1 MLVMALAAIY
11 AVTATW
17 SPPYFVDAYTNVLQ
31 SRTFAAEQ
39 THVIDDETNLSNDDW
54 RGALVWVV
62 DSPDGA
68 TSQYP
73 PGVALW
79 GALFYTF
86 DTSVERQT
94 VEWGDE
100 ERSGVTSMNVPSIAP
115 AAVAAVTATTI
126 AMLFF
131 ALTLLELADRR
142 TALIA
147 TAVAALGTGAWSI
160 ASDMLW
166 QHGPAMMCI
175 SIGTYFAA
183 RNRFATSGLAFAGAI
198 LIRPHT
204 ALIAAGIGLTVA
216 LRRRN
221 VRPALA
227 MGLTAA
233 VGLVLVVGYNHLAWG
248 EATISGGYGS
258 SFSDRVQDPSIT
270 VLLGRLVAV
279 LFDPTVGVAFTSPIV
294 VVALIGIVMMIR
306 RRTAT
311 PDWVVGA
318 ALGGAAYLLVQLQAN
333 RVSGGN
339 GFFSYRYPLE
349 ALMAGGPLLVL
360 GAREFMATETA
371 RRILIVVAV
380 ASVVMHGYGAIT
392 T

>member
-1 MLVMALAAIY
+1 MALATLY

-31 SRTFAAEQ
+31 ARTFAAEQ
-39 THVIDDETNLSNDDW
+39 THVIDDETNLSNDEW

-73 PGVALW
+73 PGVGLW
-79 GALFYTF
+79 GAAFYLF
-86 DTSVERQT
+86 DTSVDRQT

-100 ERSGVTSMNVPSIAP
+100 EASGVVTMNVPSIAP
-115 AAVAAVTATTI
+115 AAMAAVTATTI

-131 ALTLLELADRR
+131 ALTLLQITDRR
-142 TALIA
+142 TALLA

-166 QHGPAMMCI
+166 QHGPGMMCI
-175 SIGTYFAA
+175 SIGTYLAA
-183 RNRFATSGLAFAGAI
+183 RNRFAISGLAFAGAI

-216 LRRRN
+216 LRRRS
-221 VRPALA
+221 VRPAVA

-233 VGLVLVVGYNHLAWG
+233 VGLALVIAYNHLVWG
-248 EATISGGYGS
+248 ESTISGGYGS
-258 SFSDRVQDPSIT
+258 SFADRVQNPSVT
-270 VLLGRLVAV
+270 DLLGRLVAV
-279 LFDPTVGVAFTSPIV
+279 MFDPTVGVAFTSPV
-294 VVALIGIVMMIR
+294 VPVAMIGIVLLVR
-306 RRTAT
+306 RREAT
-311 PDWVVGA
+311 PDWAVGA
-318 ALGGAAYLLVQLQAN
+318 ALGGAAYMVVQLQAN
-333 RVSGGN
+333 RVSGGS

-349 ALMAGGPLLVL
+349 ALMAAGPMLVL
-360 GAREFMATETA
+360 GAREFATTETA
-371 RRILIVVAV
+371 RRILVVVAA
-380 ASVVMHGYGAIT
+380 ASIVMHGYGAIT